1 MKLSV
6 FTVVT
11 PDLTPEELV
20 KAARE
25 AGLDG
30 VEWRFKEVPKD
41 VNGEK
46 PSFWGNNLCSID
58 PSLSEPEM
66 LKFKEITEAGGL
78 EVVSVTPYLNEMNLD
93 ATEHVFH
100 TARLLG
106 AKMIRVGAASYD
118 GTQSYPELYETTVRY
133 LKEAERM
140 AKQYGVKGIVETHH
154 KTIAPSA
161 SLAHRLVSHCDPD
174 HIGVLFDPGNMVHEG
189 YENFRMGMQLL
200 GPYLAHVHVKNAH
213 WVQDGR
219 REDGTANWRSEWAPM
234 REGIINFG
242 SLLSDLKSVGYD
254 GYLGIED
261 FSEQYASGELLKQFG
276 EFMRER
282 TQNL

>member
-6 FTVVT
+6 FTVAT

-25 AGLDG
+25 AGVDG
-30 VEWRFKEVPKD
+30 VEWRFKEVPANAGND
-41 VNGEK
+41 

-66 LKFKEITEAGGL
+66 LKFKEITEGEGL
-78 EVVSVTPYLNEMNLD
+78 EIVSVTPYLSDLNLD

-106 AKMIRVGAASYD
+106 AKMIRVGISPYN

-140 AKQYGVKGIVETHH
+140 AKQYGVKGVVETHH
-154 KTIAPSA
+154 GTIAPSA
-161 SLAHRLVSHCDPD
+161 GLAHRLVSNCDPD
-174 HIGVLFDPGNMVHEG
+174 HIGVLLDPGNMVHEG
-189 YENFRMGMQLL
+189 HENFRMGMQLL
-200 GPYLAHVHVKNAH
+200 GPYLAHVHVKNTR

-234 REGIINFG
+234 REGIVNFAK
-242 SLLSDLKSVGYD
+242 LLRDLESVGYD
-254 GYLGIED
+254 GYLGVED
-261 FSEQYASGELLKQFG
+261 FSEQFPSGEMLKEFALL
-276 EFMRER
+276 MREGM
-282 TQNL
+282 QDI

>member
-11 PDLTPEELV
+11 PDLNPEELV

-30 VEWRFKEVPKD
+30 VEWRFKEVPAEAA
-41 VNGEK
+41 GEQT
-46 PSFWGNNLCSID
+46 SFWGNNLCSID
-58 PSLSEPEM
+58 PSLSDAEM
-66 LKFKEITEAGGL
+66 LKYKEITEGGGL
-78 EVVSVTPYLNEMNLD
+78 EIVSITPYLNDLNLD

-106 AKMIRVGAASYD
+106 AQMIRIGVAPYD
-118 GTQSYPELYETTVRY
+118 GSKPYPELYEATARY
-133 LKEAERM
+133 IKEAERM
-140 AKQYGVKGIVETHH
+140 AKQYGVKGVIETHH
-154 KTIAPSA
+154 RTISPSA
-161 SLAHRLVSHCDPD
+161 SLAHRLVSACDPD

-189 YENFRMGMQLL
+189 YEHFRMGIELL
-200 GPYLAHVHVKNAH
+200 GPYLAHVHIKNAR

-234 REGIINFG
+234 REGFVNFG
-242 SLLSDLKSVGYD
+242 SLLQDLKSVGYD

-261 FSEQYASGELLKQFG
+261 FSEQYDSKELLKQFG
-276 EFMRER
+276 QFMREGM
-282 TQNL
+282 QQL

>member
-20 KAARE
+20 KSARA

-30 VEWRFKEVPKD
+30 VEWRFKEVPAALSD
-41 VNGEK
+41 EK

-58 PSLSEPEM
+58 PSLSEPEL
-66 LKFKEITEAGGL
+66 LKFKEITADAGL
-78 EVVSVTPYLNEMNLD
+78 DMVSITPYLNDLNLE

-106 AKMIRVGAASYD
+106 AKMIRVGAAPYD
-118 GTQSYPELYETTVRY
+118 GTRPYSELYEATSRY

-161 SLAHRLVSHCDPD
+161 SLAHRLVSGCDPD

-189 YENFRMGMQLL
+189 YEHFRMGMQLL
-200 GPYLAHVHVKNAH
+200 GPHLAHVHVKNAH

-234 REGIINFG
+234 REGIVNFDTM
-242 SLLSDLKSVGYD
+242 LRDLKSVGYD

-261 FSEQYASGELLKQFG
+261 FSGQFESKELLLQFG
-276 EFMRER
+276 DFMRER
-282 TQNL
+282 MQAL